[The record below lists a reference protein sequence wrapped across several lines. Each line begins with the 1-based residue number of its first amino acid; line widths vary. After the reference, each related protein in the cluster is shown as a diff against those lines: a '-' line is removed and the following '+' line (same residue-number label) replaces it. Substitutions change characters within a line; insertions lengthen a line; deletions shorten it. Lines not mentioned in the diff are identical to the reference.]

1 MATPTT
7 PMSTNAIPMSTRDK
21 KVLRFEFSDAILE
34 QVTAFAGLHRYDDR
48 RTYKDA
54 WAAWLTHDTI
64 AELLTAEIARL
75 KCLGYNGDV
84 ADKLYKSG
92 RYYFRGKTQTQ
103 NQTPAAKSRKPRAKY
118 VTVSRLLLDAMDE
131 HIERG
136 VRSNEAYTPA
146 IGFADFWNTQ
156 AHLNVEIASLFERYA
171 DNTTNTTSNPTAKTI
186 DNTIHA
192 KIKKTY
198 KNRYFRLM

>member
-1 MATPTT
+1 
-7 PMSTNAIPMSTRDK
+7 MSTNAIPMSPRAK
-21 KVLRFEFSDAILE
+21 KVLRFEFSDAILQ
-34 QVTAFAGLHRYDDR
+34 QVTAFAGVHRYDDR

-92 RYYFRGKTQTQ
+92 RYYFRGKTQNQ
-103 NQTPAAKSRKPRAKY
+103 NQNRTPAAKSRKPRAKY
-118 VTVSRLLLDAMDE
+118 VTVSRSLLDAMDE

-146 IGFADFWNTQ
+146 IGFADFWNAQ
-156 AHLNVEIASLFERYA
+156 AHLNVEIAALFERYA
-171 DNTTNTTSNPTAKTI
+171 DNTANA
-186 DNTIHA
+186 IHA

-198 KNRYFRLM
+198 KNRYFMMM